1 MSRNKT
7 WFTIRNAA
15 TADAPAEISIHDEIG
30 SWGVSAK
37 DFLAQLRSIAAAT
50 PINLSIHSPGGEV
63 FDGLAIYHALK
74 ARGNVTVRIEGLAA
88 SMASVI
94 AMAGTQIEMPRNA
107 FLMIHNPSG
116 FAMGDAADMRQL
128 ADLLDKI
135 KSSLVAAYRD
145 RTKKTDEDIMSMMDA
160 ETWLTG
166 EEAVEHGFADATT
179 DEVALSASAFKT
191 ARITAA
197 LRHAP
202 RALFDTPPPVAP
214 TAALHPT
221 PQNMK
226 AIIALASALGIPL
239 PENCTEDQAVE
250 AFKAF
255 APCAAKNVVIDF
267 EDADVKAA
275 FAARITDATQAD
287 KAKITALETELASI
301 KALLTNGP
309 AAAAGGNTPVTAAAV
324 STVKNVQEQYAA
336 ITDPAERTR
345 FYNKHKAELRKPSNY
360 FNQNA
365 A

>member
-15 TADAPAEISIHDEIG
+15 SADAPAEISIHDEIG

-50 PINLSIHSPGGEV
+50 PITLSIHSPGGEV

-94 AMAGTQIEMPRNA
+94 AMAGTRIEMPRNA

-145 RTKKTDEDIMSMMDA
+145 RTKKTDEDIMDMMDA

-250 AFKAF
+250 AFKAHK
-255 APCAAKNVVIDF
+255 PAAKNVVIDF

-275 FAARITDATQAD
+275 FAARITEATQAD
-287 KAKITALETELASI
+287 KTKITALETELASI
-301 KALLTNGP
+301 KALLTNGA
-309 AAAAGGNTPVTAAAV
+309 AAAAGGNAPVIGAQGGTQQAKTMTRAAFNTL
-324 STVKNVQEQYAA
+324 SH
-336 ITDPAERTR
+336 AERNS
-345 FYNKHKAELRKPSNY
+345 FM
-360 FNQNA
+360 A
-365 A
+365 AGGKLED

>member
-1 MSRNKT
+1 MTRKT
-7 WFTIRNAA
+7 WFTITNAA
-15 TADAPAEISIHDEIG
+15 DAAAAEVSIHDEIG
-30 SWGVSAK
+30 SWGVSAR
-37 DFLAQLRSIAAAT
+37 DFLKELRAIASEK

-94 AMAGTQIEMPRNA
+94 AMAGTRIEMPRNA

-145 RTKKTDEDIMSMMDA
+145 RTKKTDEDIMDMMDA

-191 ARITAA
+191 SRITAA

-226 AIIALASALGIPL
+226 ALLALASALGIPL

-250 AFKAF
+250 AFKAHK
-255 APCAAKNVVIDF
+255 PAAKNVVIDF

-275 FAARITDATQAD
+275 FAARITEATQAD

-345 FYNKHKAELRKPSNY
+345 FYNKHKGELKKPSAY
-360 FNQNA
+360 FNQSA

>member
-1 MSRNKT
+1 MSRSKT
-7 WFTIRNAA
+7 WFTITNA
-15 TADAPAEISIHDEIG
+15 ADAPAAEISIHDEIG
-30 SWGVSAK
+30 AWGVSAK

-50 PINLSIHSPGGEV
+50 PIHLSLHSPGGEV

-94 AMAGTQIEMPRNA
+94 AMAGTRIEMPRNA

-145 RTKKTDEDIMSMMDA
+145 RTKKTDEDIMDMMDA

-214 TAALHPT
+214 ITALT
-221 PQNMK
+221 STTENMK

-250 AFKAF
+250 AFKAHK
-255 APCAAKNVVIDF
+255 PAAKNVVIDF

-275 FAARITDATQAD
+275 FTARITDATKDEKAEITAL
-287 KAKITALETELASI
+287 KAELAKITALLA
-301 KALLTNGP
+301 NG
-309 AAAAGGNTPVTAAAV
+309 AAGAAGGNAPVTAAAV
-324 STVKNVQEQYAA
+324 STVKNVQEQYAT

-345 FYNKHKAELRKPSNY
+345 FYNKHKGELKKPSAY
-360 FNQNA
+360 FNQSA

>member
-50 PINLSIHSPGGEV
+50 PITLSIHSPGGEV

-94 AMAGTQIEMPRNA
+94 AMAGTRIEMPRNA

-145 RTKKTDEDIMSMMDA
+145 RTKKTDEDIMDMMDA

-214 TAALHPT
+214 ITALT
-221 PQNMK
+221 STTENMK
-226 AIIALASALGIPL
+226 ALLALASALGIPL

-250 AFKAF
+250 AFKAHK
-255 APCAAKNVVIDF
+255 PAAKNVVIDF

-345 FYNKHKAELRKPSNY
+345 FYNKHKGELKKPSAY
-360 FNQNA
+360 FNQSA

>member
-94 AMAGTQIEMPRNA
+94 AMAGTRIEMPRNA

-145 RTKKTDEDIMSMMDA
+145 RTKKTDEDIMDMMDA

-214 TAALHPT
+214 ITALTSTTEH
-221 PQNMK
+221 MK
-226 AIIALASALGIPL
+226 ALLALASALGIPL

-250 AFKAF
+250 AFKAHK
-255 APCAAKNVVIDF
+255 PAAKNVVIDF

-287 KAKITALETELASI
+287 KTKITALETELASI
-301 KALLTNGP
+301 KALLTNGA
-309 AAAAGGNTPVTAAAV
+309 AAAAGGNVLVSGVPPVAPKNTMSRSAFNALPHVERNAFMAAGG
-324 STVKNVQEQYAA
+324 KLE
-336 ITDPAERTR
+336 D
-345 FYNKHKAELRKPSNY
+345 
-360 FNQNA
+360 
-365 A
+365 

>member
-15 TADAPAEISIHDEIG
+15 TADAAAEISIHDEIG

-50 PINLSIHSPGGEV
+50 PIHLSLHSPGGEV

-94 AMAGTQIEMPRNA
+94 AMAGTRIEMPRNA

-145 RTKKTDEDIMSMMDA
+145 RTKKTDEDIMDMMDA

-214 TAALHPT
+214 ITALTSTTEH
-221 PQNMK
+221 MK
-226 AIIALASALGIPL
+226 ALLALASALGIPL

-250 AFKAF
+250 AFKAHK
-255 APCAAKNVVIDF
+255 PAAKNVVIDF

-275 FAARITDATQAD
+275 FTARITDATQAD

-345 FYNKHKAELRKPSNY
+345 FYNKHKGELKKPSAY
-360 FNQNA
+360 FNQSA